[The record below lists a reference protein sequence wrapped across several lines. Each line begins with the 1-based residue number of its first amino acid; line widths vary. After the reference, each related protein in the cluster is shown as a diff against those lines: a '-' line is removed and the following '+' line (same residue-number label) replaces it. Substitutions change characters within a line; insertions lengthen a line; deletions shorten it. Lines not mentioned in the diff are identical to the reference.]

1 MYWPGIVL
9 RSKDVGNFQPLEG
22 VASSGNEIE
31 TITFVVKGLVLL
43 AGINLRFL
51 KDSWGLAR
59 GYWLSEEK
67 WRAWGLTAVI
77 VTLNLAYVYILVLLN
92 KWNNRFYNALQ
103 NVDREEFF
111 SALIEFSV
119 LAGIFIIVAV
129 YQLYLQQM
137 LEIKWRRWM
146 TQQYLTSW
154 LAKRTYYRLQLID
167 NNTDNPDQRISEDL
181 RLFTN
186 YTLRLSLGLL
196 KALVTLVSFIAI
208 LWQLS
213 GTLTIPLGGT
223 VVTISG
229 YMVWVAILYAVIG
242 TWLTHKI
249 GKPLTKLNFDQQRY
263 EADFRFSLVRLREN
277 SESIAFYGGE
287 AREEQSFMGR
297 FSNVLDNFWQ
307 IMKRQ
312 KQLTWF
318 TSGYGQ
324 IAIIFPILVAAP
336 RYFAKEI
343 QLGGLIQTAAAFGKV
358 QDALSFFVESYA
370 LLAEWKSV
378 VDRLTGFVSNMQKV
392 NELSDTGATIHKIT
406 TPALTVSGLNIQLP
420 DGRRL
425 LSELNLSLT
434 PGDSLLVAGPSGSGK
449 STLLRALSGLWPYTQ
464 GDINVPK
471 NQSFLFLPQKAY
483 LPLGTLRE
491 VLLYPGPGRSV
502 SDDEIYA
509 AMSHC
514 RLEGLKDKL
523 DSVEEWSHMLSLGEQ
538 QRIAFVRA
546 LIHKPEWLFMDE
558 ATSALDEPTERVLY
572 KLLHE
577 HLQTTAMISV
587 GHRGTLNSYHKKKL
601 TLDGTGCWSMLTL

>member
-1 MYWPGIVL
+1 M
-9 RSKDVGNFQPLEG
+9 
-22 VASSGNEIE
+22 
-31 TITFVVKGLVLL
+31 LL
-43 AGINLRFL
+43 AGINPRFL
-51 KDSWGLAR
+51 KDCWELAR

-103 NVDREEFF
+103 NYDKEEFF
-111 SALIEFSV
+111 SALLEFSV
-119 LAGIFIIVAV
+119 LAGIYIIVAV

-146 TQQYLTSW
+146 TQKYLDSW

-213 GTLTIPLGGT
+213 GVITIPVGGT
-223 VVTISG
+223 EVTISG
-229 YMVWVAILYAVIG
+229 YMVWVAIVYAVVG

-287 AREEQSFMGR
+287 AREGQLFMGR
-297 FSNVLDNFWQ
+297 FSSVLDNFWQ

-318 TSGYGQ
+318 TAGYGQ
-324 IAIIFPILVAAP
+324 IAIIFPIIVAAP

-343 QLGGLIQTAAAFGKV
+343 QLGGLTQTALAFGKV
-358 QDALSFFVESYA
+358 QDALSFFVDSYS

-378 VDRLTGFVSNMQKV
+378 VDRLNGFVGNIEKV
-392 NELSDTGATIHKIT
+392 KALADTGAAIQHTPA
-406 TPALTVSGLNIQLP
+406 PALTVSGLTIQLP
-420 DGRRL
+420 DGRQL
-425 LSELNLSLT
+425 LSDLNLSVPT
-434 PGDSLLVAGPSGSGK
+434 GGSLLVAGPSGCGK
-449 STLLRALSGLWPYTQ
+449 STLLRTLAGLWPYAE
-464 GDINVPK
+464 GNVIVPE
-471 NQSFLFLPQKAY
+471 NQISLFLPQKAY

-491 VLLYPGPGRSV
+491 VLLYPGPRQSV
-502 SDDEIYA
+502 SDEELYS
-509 AMSHC
+509 AMSLC
-514 RLEGLKDKL
+514 RLDGLKGQL
-523 DSVEEWSHMLSLGEQ
+523 DRVEEWSHMLSLGEQ

-558 ATSALDEPTERVLY
+558 ATSALDEPTERILY
-572 KLLHE
+572 KLLRE
-577 HLQTTAMISV
+577 HLQSTAMISV

-601 TLDGTGCWSMLTL
+601 TLDGAGNWSMLTL

>member
-1 MYWPGIVL
+1 M
-9 RSKDVGNFQPLEG
+9 
-22 VASSGNEIE
+22 
-31 TITFVVKGLVLL
+31 
-43 AGINLRFL
+43 AGINLSFI
-51 KDSWGLAR
+51 KNCWGLAR
-59 GYWLSEEK
+59 GYWHSEEK

-77 VTLNLAYVYILVLLN
+77 VTLNLAYVYILVLIN
-92 KWNNRFYNALQ
+92 KWYNRFYNALQ
-103 NVDREEFF
+103 NFDREEFF
-111 SALIEFSV
+111 SALLEFSV

-146 TQQYLTSW
+146 TDRYLDRW
-154 LAKRTYYRLQLID
+154 LTKRTYYRLQLID

-196 KALVTLVSFIAI
+196 KALVTLISFIAI

-213 GTLTIPLGGT
+213 GTLTIPVGGT
-223 VVTISG
+223 ELTISG
-229 YMVWVAILYAVIG
+229 YMVWVAILYAVVG

-287 AREEQSFMGR
+287 SREGQSFRTR
-297 FSNVLDNFWQ
+297 FSSVLENFWQ

-343 QLGGLIQTAAAFGKV
+343 QLGGLLQTSSAFGKV
-358 QDALSFFVESYA
+358 QDALSFFVESYT

-378 VDRLTGFVSNMQKV
+378 VDRLTGFVSNMEKV
-392 NELSDTGATIHKIT
+392 NALADAGAAIHQ
-406 TPALTVSGLNIQLP
+406 TPAQTLSVSGLNIHLP
-420 DGRRL
+420 DGRQL
-425 LSELNLSLT
+425 LSKLNLSLAA
-434 PGDSLLVAGPSGSGK
+434 GDSLLVTGPSGSGK
-449 STLLRALSGLWPYTQ
+449 STLLRALAGLWPYAQ
-464 GDINVPK
+464 GDITVPEG
-471 NQSFLFLPQKAY
+471 QHSLFLPQKSY
-483 LPLGTLRE
+483 LPLGRLRE
-491 VLLYPGPGRSV
+491 VLLYPGLRQV
-502 SDDEIYA
+502 SDEEIYT
-509 AMSHC
+509 AMSLC
-514 RLEGLKDKL
+514 KL
-523 DSVEEWSHMLSLGEQ
+523 DMLKGQLDKVEEWSHVLSLGEQ
-538 QRIAFVRA
+538 QRIAFARA
-546 LIHKPEWLFMDE
+546 LIHKPEWLFLDE

-572 KLLHE
+572 KLLRE
-577 HLQTTAMISV
+577 RLQDTALISV
-587 GHRGTLNSYHKKKL
+587 GHRGTLTSYHKKKL
-601 TLDGTGCWSMLTL
+601 TLDGAGCWSMLTL

>member
-1 MYWPGIVL
+1 V
-9 RSKDVGNFQPLEG
+9 R
-22 VASSGNEIE
+22 
-31 TITFVVKGLVLL
+31 L

-51 KDSWGLAR
+51 KDCWELAR

-77 VTLNLAYVYILVLLN
+77 VTLNLAYVYILVLIN

-103 NVDREEFF
+103 NYDKEEFF
-111 SALIEFSV
+111 SALLEFSV

-146 TQQYLTSW
+146 TQKYLDSW

-213 GTLTIPLGGT
+213 GVITIPVGGT
-223 VVTISG
+223 EVTISG
-229 YMVWVAILYAVIG
+229 YMVWVAIVYAVVG

-287 AREEQSFMGR
+287 ARERQLFMGR
-297 FSNVLDNFWQ
+297 FSSVLDNFWQ

-343 QLGGLIQTAAAFGKV
+343 QLGGLLQTSSAFGKV
-358 QDALSFFVESYA
+358 QDALSFFVESYP

-378 VDRLTGFVSNMQKV
+378 VDRLNGFVGNIEKV
-392 NELSDTGATIHKIT
+392 KALADTGAAIQHMPA
-406 TPALTVSGLNIQLP
+406 PALTVSGLTIQLP
-420 DGRRL
+420 DGRQL
-425 LSELNLSLT
+425 LSDLNLSVPT
-434 PGDSLLVAGPSGSGK
+434 GDSLLVVGPSGCGK
-449 STLLRALSGLWPYTQ
+449 STLLRTLAGLWPYAE
-464 GDINVPK
+464 GHVIVPE
-471 NQSFLFLPQKAY
+471 NQISLFLPQKAY

-491 VLLYPGPGRSV
+491 VLLYPGPRQSV
-502 SDDEIYA
+502 SDEELYS
-509 AMSHC
+509 AMSLC
-514 RLEGLKDKL
+514 RLDGLKGQL
-523 DSVEEWSHMLSLGEQ
+523 DRVEEWSHMLSLGEQ

-572 KLLHE
+572 KLLQE
-577 HLQTTAMISV
+577 HLQSTAMISV

-601 TLDGTGCWSMLTL
+601 TLDGTGNWSMLTL

>member
-1 MYWPGIVL
+1 M
-9 RSKDVGNFQPLEG
+9 
-22 VASSGNEIE
+22 
-31 TITFVVKGLVLL
+31 L
-43 AGINLRFL
+43 AGLDRNFFRDCWQLV
-51 KDSWGLAR
+51 R
-59 GYWLSEEK
+59 GYWASEEK

-77 VTLNLAYVYILVLLN
+77 ITLNLAHVFVLVLLN

-103 NVDREEFF
+103 DFNKEEFF
-111 SALIEFSV
+111 SALGEFSL
-119 LAGIFIIVAV
+119 LAGIFIVVAV
-129 YQLYLQQM
+129 YELYLQQM

-146 TQQYLTSW
+146 TKKYLNNW
-154 LAKRTYYRLQLID
+154 LANRTYYRLQLVD

-208 LWQLS
+208 LWELS
-213 GTLTIPLGGT
+213 GTLTLPIGGI
-223 VVTISG
+223 VLEISG
-229 YMVWVAILYAVIG
+229 YMVWVAILYALIG

-287 AREEQSFMGR
+287 NREGQSFMER
-297 FSNVLDNFWQ
+297 FNHVLGNFWE

-318 TSGYGQ
+318 TSGYAQ

-343 QLGGLIQTAAAFGKV
+343 QLGGLLQTSSAFGRV
-358 QDALSFFVESYA
+358 QDSLSFFIESYP

-378 VDRLTGFVSNMQKV
+378 VDRLTGFTGNMKKV
-392 NELSDTGATIHKIT
+392 GELSGSGAAISQASDQTL
-406 TPALTVSGLNIQLP
+406 AVSGLNIKLP
-420 DGRRL
+420 DGRSL
-425 LSELNLSLT
+425 LSELNLSLAV
-434 PGDSLLVAGPSGSGK
+434 GESLLIAGPSGSGK
-449 STLLRALSGLWPYTQ
+449 STLLRALSGLWPYAQ
-464 GDINVPK
+464 GDISLPK
-471 NQSFLFLPQKAY
+471 NQTFLFLPQKSY

-491 VLLYPGPGRSV
+491 VVLYPGTKQDV
-502 SDDEIYA
+502 SDEEIYA
-509 AMSHC
+509 AMSLC
-514 RLEGLKDKL
+514 KL
-523 DSVEEWSHMLSLGEQ
+523 DWLKGQLDKVEEWSHVLSLGEQ
-538 QRIAFVRA
+538 QRIAFARA

-558 ATSALDEPTERVLY
+558 ATSALDEPTERALY
-572 KLLHE
+572 MLISQRLHN
-577 HLQTTAMISV
+577 TAMISV

-601 TLDGTGCWSMLTL
+601 TLDGNGCWSMLAL

>member
-1 MYWPGIVL
+1 M
-9 RSKDVGNFQPLEG
+9 R
-22 VASSGNEIE
+22 
-31 TITFVVKGLVLL
+31 L

-51 KDSWGLAR
+51 KDCWELAR

-77 VTLNLAYVYILVLLN
+77 VTLNLAYVYILVLIN

-103 NVDREEFF
+103 NYDKEEFF
-111 SALIEFSV
+111 SALLEFSV

-146 TQQYLTSW
+146 TQKYLDSW

-213 GTLTIPLGGT
+213 GVITIPVGGT
-223 VVTISG
+223 EVTISG
-229 YMVWVAILYAVIG
+229 YMVWVAIVYAVVG

-287 AREEQSFMGR
+287 ARERQLFMGR
-297 FSNVLDNFWQ
+297 FSSVLDNFWQ

-343 QLGGLIQTAAAFGKV
+343 QLGGLLQTSSAFGKV
-358 QDALSFFVESYA
+358 QDALSFFVESYP

-378 VDRLTGFVSNMQKV
+378 VDRLNGFVGNIEKV
-392 NELSDTGATIHKIT
+392 KALADTGAAIQHMPA
-406 TPALTVSGLNIQLP
+406 PALTVSGLTIQLP
-420 DGRRL
+420 DGRQL
-425 LSELNLSLT
+425 LSDLNLSVPT
-434 PGDSLLVAGPSGSGK
+434 GDSLLVVGPSGCGK
-449 STLLRALSGLWPYTQ
+449 STLLRTLAGLWPYAE
-464 GDINVPK
+464 GHVIVPE
-471 NQSFLFLPQKAY
+471 NQISLFLPQKAY

-491 VLLYPGPGRSV
+491 VLLYPGPRQSV
-502 SDDEIYA
+502 SDEELYS
-509 AMSHC
+509 AMSLC
-514 RLEGLKDKL
+514 RLDGLKGQL
-523 DSVEEWSHMLSLGEQ
+523 DRVEEWSHMLSLGEQ

-572 KLLHE
+572 KLLQE
-577 HLQTTAMISV
+577 HLQSTAMISV

-601 TLDGTGCWSMLTL
+601 TLDGTGNWSMLTL

>member
-1 MYWPGIVL
+1 M
-9 RSKDVGNFQPLEG
+9 
-22 VASSGNEIE
+22 
-31 TITFVVKGLVLL
+31 VKGMVLL
-43 AGINLRFL
+43 AGINLGFL
-51 KDSWGLAR
+51 KDCWQLAR
-59 GYWLSEEK
+59 GYWFSEEK
-67 WRAWGLTAVI
+67 WRAWGLATVI
-77 VTLNLAYVYILVLLN
+77 ITLNLAYVYILVLFN
-92 KWNNRFYNALQ
+92 QWNNRFYNALQ
-103 NVDREEFF
+103 NLDSEEAF
-111 SALIEFSV
+111 SALLEFSG
-119 LAGIFIIVAV
+119 LAAIYIIVAV

-146 TQQYLTSW
+146 TQQYLDSW
-154 LAKRTYYRLQLID
+154 LAKQTYYRLQLIE

-186 YTLRLSLGLL
+186 YSLRLSLGLL
-196 KALVTLVSFIAI
+196 KAVVTLVSFIAI

-213 GTLTIPLGGT
+213 GTLTLPVGST
-223 VVTISG
+223 EVTISG
-229 YMVWVAILYAVIG
+229 YMVWFAILYAVVG

-287 AREEQSFMGR
+287 AREGQSFMGR
-297 FSNVLDNFWQ
+297 FGSVLDNFWQ

-324 IAIIFPILVAAP
+324 IAIIFPFLVAAP

-343 QLGGLIQTAAAFGKV
+343 QLGGLLQTALAFGKV
-358 QDALSFFVESYA
+358 QDALSFFVESYP

-378 VDRLTGFVSNMQKV
+378 VDRLTGFVGNMEKV
-392 NELSDTGATIHKIT
+392 NALANNGAVIHQTSD
-406 TPALTVSGLNIQLP
+406 PALRVSDLNIDLP

-425 LSELNLSLT
+425 LSELNLSLAA
-434 PGDSLLVAGPSGSGK
+434 GDSLLVAGSSGSGK
-449 STLLRALSGLWPYTQ
+449 STLLRTLAGLWPYAQ
-464 GDINVPK
+464 GEITVPK
-471 NQSFLFLPQKAY
+471 GQSSLFLPQKAY

-491 VLLYPGPGRSV
+491 VLLYPGPRQPV
-502 SDDEIYA
+502 NDEDIYT
-509 AMSHC
+509 AMSLC
-514 RLEGLKDKL
+514 KLEGLKDQL
-523 DSVEEWSHMLSLGEQ
+523 DRVEEWSHVLSLGEQ

-572 KLLHE
+572 KLLCE
-577 HLQTTAMISV
+577 QLQNTAMISV